1 MENIR
6 LENVTFSYGEEVILE
21 NLDLTLQE
29 KKFNTLLGPSGCG
42 KTTILR
48 LVAGFLTP
56 QQGKIVIGDKEI
68 THLMPEKR
76 NISTVFQN
84 YALFQN
90 MSVKQNIAYGLKIRK
105 IPKNKIDEKCAEYLN
120 LVRMEEYADKGI
132 DELSGGQQQRV
143 AIARA
148 LVTEPKM
155 LLMDEPMS
163 NLDASLRIEMR
174 EEIREIQKKIGI
186 TTLFITHDQQEALT
200 ISDNIAVMSKGKI
213 LQIGTPQE
221 IYFRPV
227 NSKVAHAVG
236 NVNDLTEA
244 QNDML
249 KCIWKEKEMSAIR
262 PENFVLDKEKQRGD
276 TIEGVITKVSFCG
289 AHTEYFVALGDADLK
304 VIELNCND
312 GRNVKQVGE
321 RVFVGCR

>member
-1 MENIR
+1 MENNR
-6 LENVTFSYGEEVILE
+6 LENVTFSYGEEVIHE

-148 LVTEPKM
+148 IAAQPPVILA
-155 LLMDEPMS
+155 DEPTG
-163 NLDASLRIEMR
+163 NLDSSSTK
-174 EEIREIQKKIGI
+174 EIIGI
-186 TTLFITHDQQEALT
+186 LEQLHDMGRTVIIITHDDEIAQQAW
-200 ISDNIAVMSKGKI
+200 
-213 LQIGTPQE
+213 
-221 IYFRPV
+221 RR
-227 NSKVAHAVG
+227 
-236 NVNDLTEA
+236 
-244 QNDML
+244 
-249 KCIWKEKEMSAIR
+249 IR
-262 PENFVLDKEKQRGD
+262 IKDGRVVLD
-276 TIEGVITKVSFCG
+276 TKYEEDQQH
-289 AHTEYFVALGDADLK
+289 A
-304 VIELNCND
+304 
-312 GRNVKQVGE
+312 
-321 RVFVGCR
+321 